1 MGDFSY
7 GFPGSKAT
15 TPFNSSLIGKH
26 KIIHKIG
33 TKQSKNIMERF
44 EQLFM
49 DYYNGVTAILEG
61 ERPEGF
67 LSKMPFMYEELLE
80 EAIMEYDKITDTER
94 WLKQEL
100 TSLTDSNITIFRSK
114 NIVFNQYYIHTLWR
128 FDLICDYL
136 NRKNINNLNV
146 GEQLNA
152 TLDFYAAKNQLERIM
167 RIIAELLSFIR
178 KDETSELI
186 YKKIINSYYTLQIE
200 DKTILLELEA
210 YKNSYSS

>member
-1 MGDFSY
+1 
-7 GFPGSKAT
+7 
-15 TPFNSSLIGKH
+15 
-26 KIIHKIG
+26 
-33 TKQSKNIMERF
+33 MERF

-94 WLKQEL
+94 WLKQEV
-100 TSLTDSNITIFRSK
+100 TSLTDSNITIFRNK

-136 NRKNINNLNV
+136 NRKNIDNLTKVSHPN
-146 GEQLNA
+146 
-152 TLDFYAAKNQLERIM
+152 K
-167 RIIAELLSFIR
+167 S
-178 KDETSELI
+178 
-186 YKKIINSYYTLQIE
+186 IE
-200 DKTILLELEA
+200 K
-210 YKNSYSS
+210 

>member
-1 MGDFSY
+1 
-7 GFPGSKAT
+7 
-15 TPFNSSLIGKH
+15 
-26 KIIHKIG
+26 
-33 TKQSKNIMERF
+33 MEKF
-44 EQLFM
+44 EQLFV
-49 DYYNGVTAILEG
+49 DYYHGVTAILEG
-61 ERPEGF
+61 ERPAGF
-67 LSKMPFMYEELLE
+67 LSKMPFMYEKLLE

-114 NIVFNQYYIHTLWR
+114 NIVFNQYYVHTLWR

-186 YKKIINSYYTLQIE
+186 YKKIINSYYKLQIE
-200 DKTILLELEA
+200 DKTILLELEV